1 MVSAGH
7 AGATKSDNFCPICGG
22 NEFAEY
28 RGRPRCSCAK
38 CGSKER
44 HRFMA
49 LVLRS
54 KLVPK
59 NIGLPVYHFAPEP
72 SIGGVLLE
80 LFGDNYQPAD
90 LVPDTYA
97 WSTVPVEQVDLRR
110 PLDVFEPGSV
120 GGFIHSHVLEHI
132 PASIDRVVRDM
143 NAALAPGGF
152 HIFQVPVHKGWYRED
167 MDPDMDQSERTRLFH
182 QWDHMRQFGDRDF
195 EERVLELF
203 VGMERID
210 LSGVLDSDQLRRAA
224 IPPSAITR
232 HTGHTV
238 YAYRKPS
245 LKDDH

>member
-1 MVSAGH
+1 MVSSGH
-7 AGATKSDNFCPICGG
+7 AGAASSSDYCPICGG
-22 NEFAEY
+22 NEFGEY
-28 RGRPRCSCAK
+28 RGRPRCRCMK

-59 NIGLPVYHFAPEP
+59 DITLPVYHLAPEP
-72 SIGGVLLE
+72 SIGDLLLE

-90 LVPDTYA
+90 LDPDLYA
-97 WSTVPVEQVDLRR
+97 WSKVPVEQLDIRR
-110 PLDVFEPGSV
+110 PLDAFQPESV

-132 PASIDRVVRDM
+132 PASIDRVIREM

-152 HIFQVPVHKGWYRED
+152 HIFQVPINRGWYRED
-167 MDPDMDQSERTRLFH
+167 MDPDMSKSERTRLFH

-195 EERVLELF
+195 DERILELF

-210 LSGVLDSDQLRRAA
+210 LSGALGSDQLKQAA
-224 IPPSAITR
+224 IPPSAMSR

-238 YAYRKPS
+238 YLYRKPS
-245 LKDDH
+245 APVDP